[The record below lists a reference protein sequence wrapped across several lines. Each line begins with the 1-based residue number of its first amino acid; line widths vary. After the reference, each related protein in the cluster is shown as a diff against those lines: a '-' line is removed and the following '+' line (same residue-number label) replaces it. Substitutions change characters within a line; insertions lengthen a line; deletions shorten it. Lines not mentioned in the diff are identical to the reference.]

1 MLVRFVNIKDK
12 ESHSH
17 SDRRTGMMTMAL
29 DLSVT
34 CSGGG
39 QYLQKAEN
47 KSMSQI
53 SHAGELVLIQAQP
66 DGPQPEKRKNSREPF

>member
-1 MLVRFVNIKDK
+1 
-12 ESHSH
+12 
-17 SDRRTGMMTMAL
+17 MAL
-29 DLSVT
+29 DLSMT

-66 DGPQPEKRKNSREPF
+66 DGPQPEKRKNSREPFWKDLLLQNSSQSRD